1 MFWRPGLP
9 SKMITVLFLSRF
21 DSGEWSRYFPS
32 EDGRWGSCQFL
43 FESSATAYNWLVVYD
58 DIPPGAAGR
67 ARARVSPLR
76 CPPERTILVTT
87 EPESIKAYGR
97 AYAAQ
102 FGHVL
107 TTQPAWAL
115 PHPRRHH
122 RSAVN
127 HWFYGSDGQRRIARR
142 ELERGPAAIDKLPA
156 VSVMASRKRQ
166 WFTNHGQR
174 FAFLQ
179 QVQALMP
186 ELQVFGS
193 GAQPAPDKAVAL
205 DRFRYHLAIENHLA
219 PHHITEK
226 LTDAFL
232 GRCLPFYAGAP
243 NAAEYFPADSFV
255 PISLADPRQAVAV
268 MRSAIRDDLWA
279 ARRPAIEEARRRVL
293 HREHLFAVLA
303 AIVERHHGQATSAP
317 SSAVLLSRHAW
328 RRTHP
333 IGALAHSLE
342 KLYVRT
348 RCILARSR

>member
-1 MFWRPGLP
+1 
-9 SKMITVLFLSRF
+9 MITVLFLSRF
-21 DSGEWSRYFPS
+21 ESGEWSRYFPG

-43 FESSATAYNWLVVYD
+43 FDPSATAYDWLVVYD

-67 ARARVSPLR
+67 ARASVSPVR
-76 CPPERTILVTT
+76 CPPQRTILVTT

-97 AYAAQ
+97 AFAAQ

-107 TTQPAWAL
+107 TTQPTWAL
-115 PHPRRHH
+115 PHPRRHY

-127 HWFYGSDGQRRIARR
+127 HWFYGSDGQHRIARR
-142 ELERGPAAIDKLPA
+142 ELMRGPAGTGKVPA

-166 WFTNHGQR
+166 WFTNHAQR

-186 ELQVFGS
+186 ELQIFGS

-205 DRFRYHLAIENHLA
+205 DRFCYHLAIENHLA

-243 NAAEYFPADSFV
+243 NAADYFPADSFV
-255 PISLADPRQAVAV
+255 PISLSNPRQTVAV
-268 MRSAIRDDLWA
+268 MRSAISSNLWA
-279 ARRPAIEEARRRVL
+279 ARRAAIEEARRRVL
-293 HREHLFAVLA
+293 QSEHLFAVIADLVVRHQGEAVSA
-303 AIVERHHGQATSAP
+303 AASP
-317 SSAVLLSRHAW
+317 VLLSRHAW

-333 IGALAHSLE
+333 IGAIGLSME
-342 KLYVRT
+342 KLYVR
-348 RCILARSR
+348 ARSILLSSR